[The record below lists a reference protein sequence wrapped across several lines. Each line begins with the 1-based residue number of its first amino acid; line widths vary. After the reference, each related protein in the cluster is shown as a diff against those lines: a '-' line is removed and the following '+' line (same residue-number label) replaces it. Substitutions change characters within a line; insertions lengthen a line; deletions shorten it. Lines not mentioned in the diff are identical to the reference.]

1 MITTSKQPRKQR
13 KARYN
18 APLHQKQKYMGAR
31 LSSELSVKYNTRSA
45 PVITG
50 DTVTV
55 MRGDYKGISGKV
67 EKVDLHAG
75 TIHVYGVVSTKVN
88 GEEVPRPLY
97 PSVVMIT
104 KLELKDKMRE
114 DRIRGKGV

>member
-1 MITTSKQPRKQR
+1 MFTTSKQPRKQR

-18 APLHQKQKYMGAR
+18 APLHQKQKFMGAR
-31 LSSELSVKYNTRSA
+31 LSSDLTVKYNTRSA

-55 MRGDYKGISGKV
+55 MRGDYKGVSGKV

-75 TIHVYGVVSTKVN
+75 TIHVSGVVSTKVN
-88 GEEVPRPLY
+88 GEEVPRPVY

-104 KLELKDKMRE
+104 KLELKDKTRE
-114 DRIRGKGV
+114 ERIRGKE

>member
-1 MITTSKQPRKQR
+1 MFTTSKQPRKQR

-18 APLHQKQKYMGAR
+18 APLHQKQKFMGAR
-31 LSSELSVKYNTRSA
+31 LSSDLSVKYNTRSA

-55 MRGDYKGISGKV
+55 MRGDYKGVSGKV

-75 TIHVYGVVSTKVN
+75 VINVSGVVSTKVN
-88 GEEVPRPLY
+88 GEEVPRPIY

-104 KLELKDKMRE
+104 KLELKDKTRE
-114 DRIRGKGV
+114 ERIRGKE